1 MANRTHVG
9 FALSLPGTTAST
21 TARPS
26 PISRLTVRLFRW
38 NTSLTADDV
47 SRRLPADGTFWYLE
61 TPVQTSYFGI
71 WDTSAARIDNSL
83 AFMPAIASR
92 TAAVDSESPKSST
105 PRDPTGRLPLPDLRS
120 IGRLAYLVE
129 VTESM
134 SRIVTY
140 FLRQNI
146 NFRDERQVTS
156 WLMRFK
162 ELDLRLVQ

>member
-1 MANRTHVG
+1 V
-9 FALSLPGTTAST
+9 GTTAST
-21 TARPS
+21 TVHSLSSIRTDCPT
-26 PISRLTVRLFRW
+26 IRW

-61 TPVQTSYFGI
+61 TPVLTPYFGI

-92 TAAVDSESPKSST
+92 TTAGDGETPKSNT
-105 PRDPTGRLPLPDLRS
+105 PRDPAGRLPLTDLRS
-120 IGRLAYLVE
+120 IGGLAYLVE
-129 VTESM
+129 ATESM

-146 NFRDERQVTS
+146 NFRDKRQVTS
-156 WLMRFK
+156 WLTRFK